1 MIMKKIAFLMCA
13 AAVLGTMSSCSSD
26 SEETAQIIQ
35 SVGEETR
42 TLVVNANT
50 PSNITFDGKT
60 VANVTTA
67 TFENVAQKGILK
79 VVPLSNDYYAQN
91 ESLVDFTDK
100 KTIALDIVMAKKP
113 TIEVSQADMLNG
125 KVVFNDQENQ
135 EVMGAKASIA
145 VPYNTVISGN
155 TWSPFSIT
163 TFMPIDDVVDN
174 VTRANGQY
182 EVTVLTLRCA
192 ADGAEFSIPVDVML
206 EIENSDGFDLEIV
219 SADGK
224 ERYAMTEV
232 GGDRRLMKLPHFS
245 DWNVVVKV
253 AQVTTRGES
262 AGIKKSEGEETY
274 TNTVP
279 VKAGKNTISY
289 QVKSGCIQTSGVK
302 NSITTNILKKEPEK
316 SYAVTTK
323 TQDINCTSAGTVTY
337 TVTQKWIE
345 KEYKSGKITFYAKVY
360 DGTASFNYETS
371 TVKRGGHSG
380 GSGR

>member
-125 KVVFNDQENQ
+125 QVVFNDQENQ

-224 ERYAMTEV
+224 ERYAMTEI

-245 DWNVVVKV
+245 DWNVVMKV
-253 AQVTTRGES
+253 TEETKITRSDPDPNPEVTTV
-262 AGIKKSEGEETY
+262 
-274 TNTVP
+274 TVP
-279 VKAGKNTISY
+279 VKAGANTISY
-289 QVKSGCIQTSGVK
+289 QVKSGALWKSGTKSTLV
-302 NSITTNILKKEPEK
+302 TNYLKKNYGT
-316 SYAVTTK
+316 YAVTTK
-323 TQDINCTSAGTVTY
+323 KYSYTATAAGTVTL
-337 TVTQKWIE
+337 TVSQSWEDKSLT
-345 KEYKSGKITFYAKVY
+345 SGKAKFVARIYNKTATVSTTFSPVQQ
-360 DGTASFNYETS
+360 
-371 TVKRGGHSG
+371 GGHSG

>member
-26 SEETAQIIQ
+26 SEETAQVIQ
-35 SVGEETR
+35 GVGEVTR

-79 VVPLSNDYYAQN
+79 VVPLSSDYFVQ
-91 ESLVDFTDK
+91 EETLIDFTDRN
-100 KTIALDIVMAKKP
+100 TIAMDVVMAKKP

-125 KVVFNDQENQ
+125 QVVFNDQENQ

-145 VPYNTVISGN
+145 VPSNTVISGN

-163 TFMPIDDVVDN
+163 TFVPTDDVVN
-174 VTRANGQY
+174 YTTRAEAQSETN
-182 EVTVLTLRCA
+182 VLTLRCA

-206 EIENSDGFDLEIV
+206 EIENSDGFALEIV
-219 SADGK
+219 SADGT
-224 ERYAMTEV
+224 ERYAMTEI

-245 DWNVVVKV
+245 DWNVVMKV
-253 AQVTTRGES
+253 TEVSKMTRADGDPEPNPEVTT
-262 AGIKKSEGEETY
+262 K
-274 TNTVP
+274 TVA
-279 VKAGKNTISY
+279 VKAGDNTISY
-289 QVKSGCIQTSGVK
+289 QVKSGALWQSGTKSTLV
-302 NSITTNILKKEPEK
+302 TNYLKKNYGT
-316 SYAVTTK
+316 YAVTTK
-323 TQDINCTSAGTVTY
+323 KYTYHADAAGTVTY
-337 TVTQKWIE
+337 KVSQPWE
-345 KEYKSGKITFYAKVY
+345 DKELQSGKAKFVARIY
-360 DGTASFNYETS
+360 DTAEFKIVGESN
-371 TVKRGGHSG
+371 VQQGGHSG

>member
-26 SEETAQIIQ
+26 SEETAQVIQ
-35 SVGEETR
+35 GVGEVTR

-79 VVPLSNDYYAQN
+79 VVPLSSDYFVQ
-91 ESLVDFTDK
+91 EETLIDFTDRN
-100 KTIALDIVMAKKP
+100 TIAMDVVMAKKP

-125 KVVFNDQENQ
+125 QVVFNDQENQ

-145 VPYNTVISGN
+145 VPSNTVISGN

-163 TFMPIDDVVDN
+163 TFVPTDDVVN
-174 VTRANGQY
+174 YTTRAEAQSETN
-182 EVTVLTLRCA
+182 VLTLRCA

-224 ERYAMTEV
+224 ERYAMTEI

-245 DWNVVVKV
+245 DWNVVMKV
-253 AQVTTRGES
+253 TEVTTRAAGET
-262 AGIKKSEGEETY
+262 GTEVT
-274 TNTVP
+274 TVTVP
-279 VKAGKNTISY
+279 VKAGANTISY
-289 QVKSGCIQTSGVK
+289 QVKSGALWQSGTKSTLV
-302 NSITTNILKKEPEK
+302 TNYLKKNYGT
-316 SYAVTTK
+316 YAVTTK
-323 TQDINCTSAGTVTY
+323 KYSYTATAAGTVTLKVSQSWEDKSL
-337 TVTQKWIE
+337 T
-345 KEYKSGKITFYAKVY
+345 SGKAKFVARIYNKTATVSTTFSPVQQ
-360 DGTASFNYETS
+360 
-371 TVKRGGHSG
+371 GGHSG